1 MVDFE
6 RLEKRCKRYRLKKFF
21 PFLFFILL
29 FIAIGFSY
37 DYYFNQKESL
47 AKNGE
52 EKNISSNRKST
63 KIIQIDNEN
72 VKKECYAMQFLDS
85 KKDYIS
91 EIKNMEKELEVL
103 GFYCYTKYSLTD
115 LNRVFLRCNVV
126 KNLKD
131 LKKYKTISK
140 ENNLDF
146 FIVKEDCR
154 YLKRDDKN
162 KKNIKKEI
170 SKKDSSNLEQNL
182 SKKLLSINEPTLKEL
197 EDLFRKRESYNLAIK
212 ISKIYLEKKD
222 FKNSLKWS
230 KIANKLDNEPEDS
243 WILYAKSLY
252 NLGDKDAAREILEV
266 YLKFK
271 YSKKIENLL
280 QKWRNDT

>member
-52 EKNISSNRKST
+52 EKNISSNKSSA
-63 KIIQIDNEN
+63 KIMQID
-72 VKKECYAMQFLDS
+72 KDECYAMQFLDS

-103 GFYCYTKYSLTD
+103 GFDCYIKFSLTD

-212 ISKIYLEKKD
+212 ISKIYLKKKD

-230 KIANKLDNEPEDS
+230 KIANKLDSELEDS